1 MFALG
6 MPCAPSHENTKGV
19 LALPLRLEP
28 LGTEITPYRLLKLS
42 QKQSV
47 PREKGRPSLTY
58 MCYTSETLIYQDS
71 NMLLRWHSTQLS
83 GVINRKLKQ

>member
-28 LGTEITPYRLLKLS
+28 RALKLPPI
-42 QKQSV
+42 V
-47 PREKGRPSLTY
+47 SLNFPKSSLFPGKKEGHY
-58 MCYTSETLIYQDS
+58 
-71 NMLLRWHSTQLS
+71 
-83 GVINRKLKQ
+83 